1 MKRWVVM
8 LTVGSGYTQKYPP
21 SLTFFKKKA
30 DAIKYLRKEIKA
42 YIKDIN
48 GFGYASI
55 KQFLEH
61 NCITRFETNVGE
73 FWLEQVVVE

>member
-1 MKRWVVM
+1 MYLRYHLDENNKRV
-8 LTVGSGYTQKYPP
+8 YEQNQKR
-21 SLTFFKKKA
+21 A

-42 YIKDIN
+42 YIEDIN

-73 FWLEQVVVE
+73 FWLEKVVFE